1 MTRRRTARDP
11 QAICRSPGVPELP
24 HGTSVEGA
32 SRLRAL
38 VRRWLPA
45 VIWTGVVLGF
55 SSDALAA
62 AQTSRVLLPLLRIV
76 FPSADPETLEA
87 LHLGLRKL
95 AHAVEYAILA
105 ALYARAVSGRFRL
118 EGGAREVL
126 LHQGGRILLGV
137 ALVAAV
143 DEYRQSLSPVRT
155 GSIRDWGIDLC
166 GASLALMLLWRAR
179 APARGASG
187 DVGKQA
193 GSW

>member
-1 MTRRRTARDP
+1 MTGRRTA
-11 QAICRSPGVPELP
+11 LP
-24 HGTSVEGA
+24 HGTSAEGA

-62 AQTSRVLLPLLRIV
+62 AQTSRVLLPLLRVV

-118 EGGAREVL
+118 EGSVEEAL
-126 LHQGGRILLGV
+126 LRQGGRILLGV

-143 DEYRQSLSPVRT
+143 DEYRQSLSSVRT
-155 GSIRDWGIDLC
+155 GSIRDWGIDLL

-179 APARGASG
+179 APSRRASG
-187 DVGKQA
+187 DRGKQA